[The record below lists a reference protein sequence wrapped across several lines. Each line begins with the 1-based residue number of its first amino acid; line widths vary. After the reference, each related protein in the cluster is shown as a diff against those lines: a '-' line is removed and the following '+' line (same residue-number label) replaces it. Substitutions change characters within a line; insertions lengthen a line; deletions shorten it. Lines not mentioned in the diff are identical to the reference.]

1 MKETKHEKF
10 CRLAENRT
18 NNVLKQ
24 LELLANLSN
33 RGSYDYS
40 QQDVDKILKAIKNA
54 ISNVEHAFKADTKN
68 KKFTLR

>member
-1 MKETKHEKF
+1 MTESKHEKF

-24 LELLANLSN
+24 IELLGNLSN
-33 RGSYDYS
+33 KSAYDFS
-40 QQDVDKILKAIKNA
+40 QQDVDKIIKALKMA
-54 ISNVEHAFKADTKN
+54 ISELEHSFTVDSKS